1 MNHILS
7 IKNLSFF
14 YGANEALSDI
24 SFSVEKGNYVA
35 MCGPNGAG
43 KTTLINVILGL
54 EKATKGYVELFGQ
67 DLKDFH
73 DQGRIGF
80 LPQQAYAFNPLF
92 PATVKEVVAMGLL
105 SRKKIPK
112 AFTPTDT
119 AHVHEALERMSILDL
134 RDEPIGSLSG
144 GQQQRVF
151 LARALVSNPEL
162 LILDEPSTAL
172 DPQAREQFYDL
183 IASLNKTQG
192 MTILLI
198 THDPSTAGQFA
209 DHLLYLDKRVVF
221 YGAFDDFCNSKDMGK
236 YFGSFSQ
243 HLICHQ
249 HT

>member
-1 MNHILS
+1 MILS
-7 IKNLSFF
+7 IKNLSFS
-14 YGANEALSDI
+14 YGANEALSDV

-43 KTTLINVILGL
+43 KTTLINLILGL
-54 EKATKGYVELFGQ
+54 EKVSKGRIELFGQ
-67 DLKDFH
+67 ERSKFH
-73 DQGRIGF
+73 DWGRIGF

-92 PATVKEVVAMGLL
+92 PATAKEVVAMGLL

-112 AFTPTDT
+112 TFTANDA
-119 AHVHEALERMSILDL
+119 AHVKEALDHMGVLDL
-134 RDEPIGSLSG
+134 RHEPIGSLSG

-151 LARALVSNPEL
+151 LARAIVSNPDL

-183 IASLNKTQG
+183 IASLNKNQG

-209 DHLLYLDKRVVF
+209 DHLL
-221 YGAFDDFCNSKDMGK
+221 
-236 YFGSFSQ
+236 
-243 HLICHQ
+243 
-249 HT
+249 